1 MRCPLA
7 SVRQRKSRE
16 DGACLLEHKDNTARK
31 GRKKKMVPANF
42 SEAEQE
48 DGTHPPSSLAPLPQT
63 NTLKLANMSLSH
75 KVWALFKGLLLC

>member
-1 MRCPLA
+1 
-7 SVRQRKSRE
+7 
-16 DGACLLEHKDNTARK
+16 
-31 GRKKKMVPANF
+31 MVPANF

-75 KVWALFKGLLLC
+75 KVWALFKGLLLCLGVGCASLHTSPLRDISQFATVLQVSGV